1 MSTTTRRHR
10 RRTRRRR
17 PTAGQ
22 PLPIADPFHFD
33 QPGENDHVPINLYW
47 VLPSFNLIFLFS

>member
-47 VLPSFNLIFLFS
+47 VFN